1 MYEPSHFKV
10 EDRAQLHAVIRQHP
24 LATLVTAGEGGL
36 IANPVPFVLHADEGE
51 QGLLRAHLARPNAQW
66 KAIAAGAET
75 PVIFTGVE
83 RYVTPSWYATKRE
96 SGKVVPTWNYVTVQV
111 RGPAR
116 AIEDQTWLRAQLESL
131 TRQQEAPR
139 AEPWA
144 VADAPEPFI
153 AAQAR
158 GIVGIEI
165 AIASIV
171 GKFKFSQ
178 NRREDDKLG
187 VLNGLSADPESES
200 QAMAALVKEHG
211 FGGSV

>member
-10 EDRAQLHAVIRQHP
+10 DDREALFAVMRAHP
-24 LATLVTAGEGGL
+24 LATLVTVGEGGL

-51 QGLLRAHLARPNAQW
+51 QGVLRAHLARPNPQW

-75 PVIFTGVE
+75 LVIFTGTE
-83 RYVTPSWYATKRE
+83 RYVSPAWYASKQE
-96 SGKVVPTWNYVTVQV
+96 HGKVVPTWNYVTVQV

-116 AIEDQTWLRAQLESL
+116 AIEDPVWLRAQLESL

-139 AEPWA
+139 AEPWS
-144 VADAPEPFI
+144 VSDAPEPFV

-165 AIASIV
+165 EIASLI
-171 GKFKFSQ
+171 GKFKLSQ
-178 NRREDDKLG
+178 NRQEADKLG

-200 QAMAALVKEHG
+200 QAMATLVKTFALG
-211 FGGSV
+211 QSS